1 MKILQLAPA
10 VLMGLAC
17 GAPQPR
23 ASRASSDLQR
33 FAVGLQGQNVGYMT
47 MTVEEQGADSLLVTQ
62 DMMWVINLLGTER
75 RVTMNSSARTG
86 RDLDLGY
93 ISMVMSDGTS
103 DIRVSAVRR
112 EGSLETVIDTSGR
125 LINRSVEFG
134 GGYLPA
140 FMDLAAAGMQWT
152 SGEERVYDTFDPT
165 TGTII
170 PATVTCLGTEK
181 ADLLGDTVTA
191 VKLRVSTAGMN
202 NLVWV
207 WEGQIV
213 REEEPGL
220 GLVLT
225 RVPPG
230 TDGDIEPMGDLYLVY
245 SVPSPVVENP
255 RSAGERTWSLEG
267 EIDWTMFTLDYPG
280 LQSSRPGPLVTVHA
294 ELPPDSA
301 IPPFPM
307 AGLPDSLAEH
317 LVSEPLIQCDDPA
330 VKALADSLTAGA
342 ANSWEAVS
350 AICRYVDLAVED
362 VPTVSL
368 PSAVDVLDAMRGDCN
383 EHTALFVALAR
394 AAGIPS
400 AVCNGIVYIDHGRFG
415 YHAWPAVWVGD
426 WVAMDPTFGMPVA
439 DATHIILAMGS
450 LEDQYAINAV
460 IGRLS
465 VREIPE

>member
-1 MKILQLAPA
+1 MRLLK
-10 VLMGLAC
+10 LMPVVFMALGC
-17 GAPQPR
+17 EAPQPR
-23 ASRASSDLQR
+23 ASRASADLQR
-33 FAVGLQGQNVGYMT
+33 FTVGLQGQNVGYMT
-47 MTVEEQGADSLLVTQ
+47 MTVTEQGPDSLLVTQ

-86 RDLDLGY
+86 RDLDLGAVT
-93 ISMVMSDGTS
+93 MEMSDGTS

-112 EGSLETVIDTSGR
+112 GGVIETEIETSGR
-125 LINRSVEFG
+125 RITRSVESG
-134 GGYLPA
+134 DGYLPA
-140 FMDLAAAGMQWT
+140 FMDLAAAGMQWAP
-152 SGEERVYDTFDPT
+152 GDERVYDTFDPT
-165 TGTII
+165 TGSII
-170 PATVTCLGTEK
+170 PATVTCLGIEE
-181 ADLLGDTVTA
+181 ADLLGDVVRA
-191 VKLRVSTAGMN
+191 AKLRVNTAGMS

-207 WEGQIV
+207 WEGQVV

-220 GLVLT
+220 GLTLT
-225 RVPPG
+225 RVTPD
-230 TDGDIEPMGDLYLVY
+230 TDGSIVPAGDLYLAY
-245 SVPSPVVENP
+245 SVPSPVIENP
-255 RSAGERTWSLEG
+255 RSQGERTWSLEG
-267 EIDWTMFTLDYPG
+267 DIDWSIFTLDYPG
-280 LQSSRPGPLVTVHA
+280 LQSSRPGPLVTVCA
-294 ELPPDSA
+294 RLPQESM

-307 AGLPDSLAEH
+307 PEVSGDLEEH
-317 LVSEPLIQCDDPA
+317 LMPEPLIQCDDPA
-330 VKALADSLTAGA
+330 IKALADSLTAGA
-342 ANSWEAVS
+342 ADAWAAAS

-465 VREIPE
+465 VREVRD